1 MTKLSR
7 TRDFVGDM
15 KEQSEGEYGKP
26 FLPVFRCHDGFN
38 LLAIGG
44 EEMTLYH
51 AYDLVVCWLP
61 IWTTYLIPV
70 LIVALVATIGCIL
83 RRILVR

>member
-1 MTKLSR
+1 MTKLLR
-7 TRDFVGDM
+7 TRGFADDI
-15 KEQSEGEYGKP
+15 KEQSEGEHGKS
-26 FLPVFRCHDGFN
+26 FLPVCRCHDGFN
-38 LLAIGG
+38 LLEIGG

-51 AYDLVVCWLP
+51 AYDLVVCWMP